1 MKKLLLLAFLAWGL
15 SAPVGACGC
24 AEMSRPK
31 PKLSSEKLS
40 VQVKHDAQKRREQ
53 AIFLRKDKSIA
64 AIAHHVMPDFPSTKV
79 QFFDKN
85 KNKIAEIS
93 LSKQNREQEYFTF
106 FYPNGQ
112 KMFHDSKQSPRQIW
126 DKSGALIDE
135 KNQQKSRQ
143 VNDEIDK
150 IAMQIGEPL
159 HQVLQY
165 LSYNEF

>member
-31 PKLSSEKLS
+31 PKLPSEKLS
-40 VQVKHDAQKRREQ
+40 IQVKHDTQKRREQ

-64 AIAHHVMPDFPSTKV
+64 AIAHHVMPDFPNTKV

-93 LSKQNREQEYFTF
+93 LSKQNRKQEYFTF

-112 KMFHDSKQSPRQIW
+112 KMFHESKQHRRQIW

-135 KNQQKSRQ
+135 KDKKKSRQ
-143 VNDEIDK
+143 INDEMEK
-150 IAMQIGEPL
+150 IGMQVSEPL
-159 HQVLQY
+159 HQVLRY
-165 LSYNEF
+165 LSYDGF